1 MSFRLG
7 LVGLCTSHP
16 GNWVPIIR
24 SLSKEGFVDVEV
36 VAAWD
41 SAETRPAGYARA
53 FCSEHAIPAAVERLD
68 DMVGMVDGVIIHTT
82 NWDRHL
88 EQAQPFVEA
97 DRAVFIDKPIVG
109 NLKDANKVL
118 DWAKMGKRITGG
130 SSLRFSEPVAEFLA
144 QPVEERGHIHTAYA
158 ATGVDD
164 FNYGIHAY
172 AILSGLMGTG
182 ILSAQYI
189 GFSGQK
195 NVKLIWKDGR
205 MGLLTIGRNAWL
217 PFRIMVVTD
226 KKTEFIDGSSGKSP
240 YRSLLEATLPY
251 ITGSTDDPPFPMAEQ
266 LEPELAALAARMS
279 WMSKGQQVFLD
290 DLGLDDP
297 GYDGTQFALEYRRA
311 RIGG

>member
-24 SLSKEGFVDVEV
+24 ALTEEGFVEVEV

-41 SAETRPAGYARA
+41 SGETRPKGYART
-53 FCSEHAIPAAVERLD
+53 FSSELGIPTAVDRLE
-68 DMVGMVDGVIIHTT
+68 DMVALVDGVIVHTT
-82 NWDRHL
+82 NWDRHV
-88 EQAQPFVEA
+88 EQALPFVEA
-97 DRAVFIDKPIVG
+97 DKPVLIDKPIVG
-109 NLKDANKVL
+109 NLKDANQVL

-144 QPVEERGHIHTAYA
+144 QPMEERGEIHTAYA

-164 FNYGIHAY
+164 YNYGIHAY
-172 AILSGLMGTG
+172 AIMSCLMGCG
-182 ILSAQYI
+182 IRSAQYI

-195 NVKLIWKDGR
+195 NVKLTWSDGR

-217 PFRIMVVTD
+217 PFRITVVTD
-226 KKTEFIDGSSGKSP
+226 KKTESIDGSSGKPP
-240 YRSLLEATLPY
+240 YRSLLEVTLPY
-251 ITGSTDDPPFPMAEQ
+251 LTGQVDDPPFPMSEQ

-279 WMSKGQQVFLD
+279 WMNQGQEVFLD
-290 DLGLDDP
+290 DLRLDDP

-311 RIGG
+311 RMGG